1 MGPSDI
7 NGKIQGIKRD
17 QEMTILKKHEYER
30 TWEG

>member
-17 QEMTILKKHEYER
+17 QERTILKKHEYER
-30 TWEG
+30 AWEG